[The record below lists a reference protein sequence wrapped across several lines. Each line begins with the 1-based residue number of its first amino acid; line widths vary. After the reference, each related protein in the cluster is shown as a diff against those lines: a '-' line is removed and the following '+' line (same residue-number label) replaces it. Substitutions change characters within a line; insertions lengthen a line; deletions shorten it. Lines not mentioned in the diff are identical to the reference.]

1 MAMEKIHKEQ
11 KNLFPKAEMGR
22 QRNNAC
28 LEQVKCTRENVKFMQ
43 TVQKGTCSNSRR
55 VIY

>member
-28 LEQVKCTRENVKFMQ
+28 LEQVK
-43 TVQKGTCSNSRR
+43 
-55 VIY
+55 